1 MKRLFMVILA
11 IASICQI
18 CNAQTPINNPVVYI
32 TENGS
37 NTGTGVGGWFLY
49 PISADH
55 FVYNVNNGVY
65 SGTVKARFAGG
76 DYYTD
81 FDFVNVP
88 NTIQSI
94 EMYGG
99 WNPNAPFNK
108 RSITDRDLINYET
121 RFHATGRDNLV
132 CLANIGRY
140 HINGPEVSV
149 VDGITFTSD
158 GYSSSYSAMA
168 LYYGDYVISQC
179 KFEKFITTTWLIW
192 METSGHTVTYTSC
205 LFDCNEVKSLMALCT
220 HINLINVTIT
230 DNYLTDDMFVS
241 FNNPPSTIYTYNLQ
255 NSIIYN
261 NSNMHMASDYFD
273 VSNSLLESNESWI
286 NDITNNLIGSTY
298 NPVFNSYSA
307 APYSCNYYTSPVI
320 AAGSSSFITLCPFYD
335 PNIMDYDIANMY
347 RYYDFY
353 ALKTDMGAY
362 QNGYEDGTHLYNVG
376 GSIMYAPRKRRNE
389 TTTND
394 IWSDRR
400 TIYVN
405 NVSSET
411 TLTIYNISGQIVYKT
426 ALQEGLNTIPS
437 LLNTGVY
444 IVKTTQD
451 GNEIESKRII
461 LR

>member
-1 MKRLFMVILA
+1 
-11 IASICQI
+11 
-18 CNAQTPINNPVVYI
+18 
-32 TENGS
+32 
-37 NTGTGVGGWFLY
+37 
-49 PISADH
+49 
-55 FVYNVNNGVY
+55 
-65 SGTVKARFAGG
+65 
-76 DYYTD
+76 
-81 FDFVNVP
+81 
-88 NTIQSI
+88 
-94 EMYGG
+94 
-99 WNPNAPFNK
+99 
-108 RSITDRDLINYET
+108 
-121 RFHATGRDNLV
+121 
-132 CLANIGRY
+132 
-140 HINGPEVSV
+140 
-149 VDGITFTSD
+149 
-158 GYSSSYSAMA
+158 
-168 LYYGDYVISQC
+168 
-179 KFEKFITTTWLIW
+179 
-192 METSGHTVTYTSC
+192 
-205 LFDCNEVKSLMALCT
+205 
-220 HINLINVTIT
+220 
-230 DNYLTDDMFVS
+230 
-241 FNNPPSTIYTYNLQ
+241 
-255 NSIIYN
+255 
-261 NSNMHMASDYFD
+261 MHMASDYFD

-376 GSIMYAPRKRRNE
+376 GSIMYAPHKRRKE

-411 TLTIYNISGQIVYKT
+411 ILTIYNISGQIVYKT

-444 IVKTTQD
+444 IAKTTQE